1 MARRKTITAGTQ
13 PRVSWL
19 ERAHSSVTSGR
30 GALDPSRFAFLVLAA
45 LVVPPIVL
53 GAGGSYVLYAFS
65 LGTIYAIPVLGST
78 LLVGFAGRISLAQGA
93 VLAIGAYTGI
103 RLELEGVP
111 LIPAMIIAAIAGAIV
126 NGVLSLAALR
136 LSEIYMALV
145 SFALAFSIPDLT
157 LYLSSVTGGDGG
169 LSLPTS
175 DVNVLGVVIPSDS
188 LAMTYLIC
196 LVFVILAGA
205 VMLFLRSWRGRL
217 LVSVAHATAPV
228 GSAGVPPQRLISMA
242 WMIAGGLAGCAGPL
256 FVDLTGYING
266 ASFDLNLSLYIFVAT
281 LAGGLR
287 SIVGS
292 WIGGL
297 LVACLPIII
306 AGSAAGL
313 IPVILGLILTVVA
326 ASGIEGIWPGLEIL
340 ALRAG
345 RWRPGQ
351 AGPPPPAHGPQTPGP
366 SQPEPTTA
374 DRA

>member
-1 MARRKTITAGTQ
+1 MASEL
-13 PRVSWL
+13 RVSAVHPRSAWL
-19 ERAHSSVTSGR
+19 DRARASVTSGR
-30 GALDPSRFAFLVLAA
+30 GTLDSSRFVFLVLAA
-45 LVVPPIVL
+45 LAVPPLVL
-53 GAGGSYVLYAFS
+53 GAGGSYALYAFG

-103 RLELEGVP
+103 RLEITGVP
-111 LIPAMIIAAIAGAIV
+111 LVPAMIIAAIAGAIV
-126 NGVLSLAALR
+126 NALLSLAALR

-157 LYLSSVTGGDGG
+157 LYLTSVTNGDGG
-169 LSLPTS
+169 LSLPSS
-175 DVNVLGVVIPSDS
+175 DVNVLGFNIPSDS
-188 LAMTYLIC
+188 LAMTYIIC
-196 LVFVILAGA
+196 LTFVVLAGA

-228 GSAGVPPQRLISMA
+228 GSAGVPPQRLVTLA
-242 WMIAGGLAGCAGPL
+242 WVIAGALAGCAGPL
-256 FVDLTGYING
+256 FASLTGYING
-266 ASFDLNLSLYIFVAT
+266 SSFDLNLSLYIFVAT

-292 WIGGL
+292 WVGGL

-326 ASGIEGIWPGLEIL
+326 ASGIEGIWPGIEAL
-340 ALRAG
+340 ALGAG
-345 RWRPGQ
+345 RWRPGRDRQ
-351 AGPPPPAHGPQTPGP
+351 PPDAVTPAPAR
-366 SQPEPTTA
+366 PESTA
-374 DRA
+374 EDKR